1 MNYKP
6 ADRRIVAQWKGAD
19 PMKAKNVMSQRRRD
33 KTVKDISEVIK
44 AHHPQVIYLV
54 GSYASGQPNED
65 SDIDFI
71 VVSQEDERQYY
82 CDVMNDLW
90 HVDASIDLLVY
101 GQAEFSMKLKNN
113 RYFRDT
119 VNRGKVL
126 YGSAVA

>member
-1 MNYKP
+1 MNQQK
-6 ADRRIVAQWKGAD
+6 
-19 PMKAKNVMSQRRRD
+19 RD
-33 KTVKDISEVIK
+33 KLIQDVSKVIK

-54 GSYASGQPNED
+54 GSYASGQPDKN

-90 HVDASIDLLVY
+90 HVDASIDLFVY
-101 GQAEFSMKLKNN
+101 DQAEFSMKLKSN
-113 RYFRDT
+113 RYFRNT

-126 YGSAVA
+126 YGSAIA